1 MAWTLEK
8 LLAQPE
14 NLNLPM
20 RPVVSNVG
28 DKGDRRDLVHAHY
41 TYQVCY
47 YTKGGVGAEGSAA
60 IEKSQEASLGVT
72 CDGSGGGANAYL
84 LPWAKNKVYYSTL
97 GQKHQFFFTAK
108 LNSCGIFIAGG
119 LCNPTVVHA
128 NAFDQINIPADTSAA
143 SMNNLIGQFK
153 TIYEGMAEE
162 LFARGELDRE
172 NAFIFRPG
180 VLGYTGDAA
189 VFGVRPA
196 SRWSFYAVI
205 GSAKNPSVHRIWPQS

>member
-20 RPVVSNVG
+20 RPVVSNVA

-41 TYQVCY
+41 SYQVCY

-97 GQKHQFFFTAK
+97 
-108 LNSCGIFIAGG
+108 
-119 LCNPTVVHA
+119 
-128 NAFDQINIPADTSAA
+128 
-143 SMNNLIGQFK
+143 GQFK

-205 GSAKNPSVHRIWPQS
+205 GSAKNPAVHRIWPQS